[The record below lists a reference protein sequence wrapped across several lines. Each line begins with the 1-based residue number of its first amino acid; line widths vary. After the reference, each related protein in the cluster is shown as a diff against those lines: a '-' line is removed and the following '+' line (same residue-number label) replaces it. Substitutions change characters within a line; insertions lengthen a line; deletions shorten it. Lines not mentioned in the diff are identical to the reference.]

1 MTKAKP
7 TTYSPPIVTA
17 IRAQQLEI
25 LQENPTAQSAT
36 TLSAAERV
44 RIAKA
49 DLREEYLEPSHTFP
63 WIVGYSGG
71 KDSTLL
77 LQLVMEMVLELAP
90 SDRRRPLH
98 VVCNDTRVE
107 SPLVAEYV
115 DRMLTRL
122 TRAAESLRLPLTV
135 AKTQPEAEQ
144 TFWVRLIGKG
154 YPAPN
159 RSFRWCTDRMKIQPT
174 SNYIRKQVAAN
185 GEVILL
191 LGVRRDESATRS
203 GSIGRYENTIRD
215 RLNPHSDLKGC
226 LVYRPI
232 VDFTIEEVW
241 SLLMQRPPPWGGS
254 HRDLITL
261 YRNAQ
266 GGECPLVIDKS
277 QAPSCG
283 TSSSR
288 FGCWTCTVVEK
299 DRSMEGFIESGAEHL
314 APLLDFRDW
323 LAETRNDPQRRTI
336 ERRDG
341 SVTFMKKKDN
351 EKEKAILGPYT
362 MDARREIL
370 ERLLALQQEVNL
382 PLITEEEVFLIKRI
396 WAEDTITG
404 VQRANSLPMVEAEL

>member
-1 MTKAKP
+1 
-7 TTYSPPIVTA
+7 VTA

-25 LQENPTAQSAT
+25 LQENQTVQSAT

-49 DLREEYLEPSHTFP
+49 DLRDEYLEPSHTFP

-90 SDRRRPLH
+90 SDQRRPLH

-107 SPLVAEYV
+107 SPVVAEYV

-323 LAETRNDPQRRTI
+323 LAETRNDPQRRTL

-370 ERLLALQQEVNL
+370 ERLLALQREVNL
-382 PLITEEEVFLIKRI
+382 PLISEEEVFLIKRI